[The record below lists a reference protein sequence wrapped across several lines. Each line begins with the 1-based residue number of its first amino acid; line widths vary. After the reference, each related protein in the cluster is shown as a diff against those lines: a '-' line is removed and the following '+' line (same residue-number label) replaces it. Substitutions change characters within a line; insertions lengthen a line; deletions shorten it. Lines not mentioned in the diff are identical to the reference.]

1 MVKRGQSPADGFD
14 LIKRKGNEAFL
25 AGDYDVAKFLYS
37 YATSNDPGNYIYALN
52 RAQVNL
58 NLRLWKE
65 AENDAVAVIEAKGV
79 TAVHKQKARWR
90 LYQARKGQRRVEA
103 AREALDNW
111 VTAGGSQADAEKE
124 RAELEALE
132 NNTDVD
138 EVASSLENAHISDKK
153 DFAFSNTDEDNEFFE
168 VKEDAHGGKGAFARK
183 PIERGTLILAEKPLL
198 PSPASYKED
207 APLSAE
213 TILALVE
220 RLTPAEVARSLTLKN
235 SRAGDPYHCFA
246 GIWQTNAFSGA
257 GVCATAARFNHS
269 CVPNARY
276 SWHAESRRQRIF
288 ALRRIEEGEEIC
300 VSYLMNR
307 NIYGSSRAARRAW
320 LEEDY
325 RFVCMCAV
333 CDASDK
339 EVAKSDH
346 RRNMLARIWRA
357 LPTMQDDPR
366 LAVSEVASAIRI
378 MREEGYHADADDF
391 ASEAVNCCA
400 AFSDWESAKYWAG
413 VMYES
418 RRAEFGEDSR
428 YAREAKAM
436 VENPGDR
443 RRMPMAGMFKGVSFT
458 DIRV

>member
-25 AGDYDVAKFLYS
+25 TGDYDVAKFLYS
-37 YATSNDPGNYIYALN
+37 YAASNDSGNYIYALN

-65 AENDAVAVIEAKGV
+65 AEDDATAVIETKGV
-79 TAVHKQKARWR
+79 TAVHKQKALWR
-90 LYQARKGQRRVEA
+90 LYQARKGQRRGENAGEVLEQ
-103 AREALDNW
+103 W
-111 VTAGGSQADAEKE
+111 VSAGGSHAQADKEKT
-124 RAELEALE
+124 ELEALE
-132 NNTDVD
+132 NDHGLD
-138 EVASSLENAHISDKK
+138 EIATSLKNAHIHDKK
-153 DFAFSNTDEDNEFFE
+153 GSAFINADENNELFE
-168 VKEDAHGGKGAFARK
+168 IKEDTHGGKGAFARK
-183 PIERGTLILAEKPLL
+183 PIERGTLLLAEKPLL
-198 PSPASYKED
+198 PSPASYRED

-213 TILALVE
+213 IILALVE
-220 RLTPAEVARSLTLKN
+220 RLSPTEVARLLTLKN
-235 SRAGDPYHCFA
+235 SRAGDPCHCFA
-246 GIWQTNAFSGA
+246 GIWQTNAFSGS
-257 GVCATAARFNHS
+257 GVCTTAARFNHS

-276 SWHAESRRQRIF
+276 SWHAESRRQRIY
-288 ALRRIEEGEEIC
+288 ALRHIEEGEEIC

-333 CDASDK
+333 CGASDD
-339 EVAKSDH
+339 EVMKSDH

-400 AFSDWESAKYWAG
+400 AFSDWESAKYWAE

-418 RRAEFGEDSR
+418 RRAEFGQDSR